1 MPTVAE
7 ILAKK
12 RAERSEYV
20 KLGDFVGQTLEF
32 VAIEEVPSKYPEP
45 QLQVT
50 VEKADGTVVDNL
62 RTSSRAVVE
71 TLQELDSEDLLPTK
85 LKVISF
91 QGAGGTGY
99 DLEEVE

>member
-7 ILAKK
+7 VLAAK

-20 KLGDFVGQTLEF
+20 KIGDFAGQVLEF
-32 VAIEEVPSKYPEP
+32 LSFEEVPSKFPET
-45 QLQVT
+45 QLEIVATTQNGDT
-50 VEKADGTVVDNL
+50 ISNL

-71 TLQELDSEDLLPTK
+71 TLQALDAEGLLPVK
-85 LKVISF
+85 LKVDTY

-99 DLEEVE
+99 DLVEVE